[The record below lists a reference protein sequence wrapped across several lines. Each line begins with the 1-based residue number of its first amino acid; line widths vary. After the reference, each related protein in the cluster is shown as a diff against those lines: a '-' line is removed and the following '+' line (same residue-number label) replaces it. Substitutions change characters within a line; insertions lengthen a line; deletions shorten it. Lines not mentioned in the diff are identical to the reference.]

1 MICHHCSRFLESFH
15 FDSGIAEVIVVS
27 PGKSKSC
34 TFLNLVFLLGT
45 LTFPPSTCAFDF
57 QQTGKLPVCK

>member
-1 MICHHCSRFLESFH
+1 MICHHCSRFLESFQ

-34 TFLNLVFLLGT
+34 KFLNLVFL
-45 LTFPPSTCAFDF
+45 
-57 QQTGKLPVCK
+57 